1 MFRNVATAVKGTIA
15 NSIVPAT
22 YFMGN
27 LKRNIISGIKK
38 IPPPNPEIA
47 LNADNTIENIAKII
61 RDNNSGMSS
70 LINKNPD

>member
-1 MFRNVATAVKGTIA
+1 
-15 NSIVPAT
+15 
-22 YFMGN
+22 MGN